1 MTMRDNPCRNTVAGG
16 SGRAA
21 ANSLAMGLDRD
32 TGRDEYFADY
42 ERRAAERRQR
52 RRARARR
59 RPVPRGE
66 LGWLVAS
73 PAGRTLVGLVAAIAA
88 LTVLGLAVLWPRG
101 GAEVPAQPLPRTLPA
116 HVADVRETD
125 CNTPTPQ
132 RCREISIRVGR
143 DRSKL
148 DLGPI
153 TAAPEVSTGDAVRVT
168 AVPRVEGV
176 PQPPDGPRYSFVD
189 VERRRSIVI
198 ILAVVAMLALILL
211 RWRGLLATLG
221 VLLSLL
227 LLLKFIVPALLAGR
241 PAILVALTGSLA
253 VMFVTVTLTNGLGA
267 QTMAAAL
274 GITATL
280 LLACGLAAAGVH
292 LASLDGRGD
301 DLALALGQQTQT
313 VSLTGVVLAGMIV
326 GALGVLAD
334 TAVTQASAVMALRR
348 ADPTLSGAALYRA
361 ALVVG
366 RDHLSAT
373 IHTLVLAYAGALLP
387 LLLIVT
393 HLQMTTVDALN
404 MQSIAEPAVA
414 TAVGCAALIAA
425 VPFTTGLAA
434 AIVARIPASQI
445 PHHSHTH

>member
-1 MTMRDNPCRNTVAGG
+1 
-16 SGRAA
+16 
-21 ANSLAMGLDRD
+21 MGLERD
-32 TGRDEYFADY
+32 AGLDEYFADY
-42 ERRAAERRQR
+42 ERRAAQRRQR
-52 RRARARR
+52 RRARGRR
-59 RPVPRGE
+59 RPLARGE
-66 LGWLVAS
+66 FGWLLAS

-88 LTVLGLAVLWPRG
+88 LTVIGLAVLWPRG
-101 GAEVPAQPLPRTLPA
+101 SAEAPAQPLPRTLPA
-116 HVADVRETD
+116 HVHDVRETD

-132 RCREISIRVGR
+132 RCRQIVIRVGR
-143 DRSKL
+143 ERSKL

-153 TAAPEVSTGDAVRVT
+153 TAAPEVSAGDSVRVT
-168 AVPRVEGV
+168 SVPRVAGL
-176 PQPPDGPRYSFVD
+176 PQPPGAPRYSFVD
-189 VERRRSIVI
+189 VERHGPIVI
-198 ILAVVAMLALILL
+198 VLAVVAVLALIVL

-221 VLLSLL
+221 VGLSLL
-227 LLLKFIVPALLAGR
+227 LLVKFIVPALLEGR

-280 LLACGLAAAGVH
+280 LLACALAAAGIQ

-348 ADPTLSGAALYRA
+348 ADPTLSGRALYRA

-387 LLLIVT
+387 LLLIVA

-404 MQSIAEPAVA
+404 MHAIAEPAIA
-414 TAVGCAALIAA
+414 TAVGCIALIAA
-425 VPFTTGLAA
+425 VPATTALAA
-434 AIVARIPASQI
+434 ALIARIPADQL
-445 PHHSHTH
+445 PDGHAHAH

>member
-1 MTMRDNPCRNTVAGG
+1 
-16 SGRAA
+16 
-21 ANSLAMGLDRD
+21 MGLDRD
-32 TGRDEYFADY
+32 AGLDEYFADY

-59 RPVPRGE
+59 RPLPRGE
-66 LGWLVAS
+66 FGWLVAS
-73 PAGRTLVGLVAAIAA
+73 RAGRTLVGLVAAIAA
-88 LTVLGLAVLWPRG
+88 LTVLGLVLLWPRG
-101 GAEVPAQPLPRTLPA
+101 GIDAPAQSLPRTLPA
-116 HVADVRETD
+116 DVEDVRETD
-125 CNTPTPQ
+125 CNAPTRQ
-132 RCREISIRVGR
+132 RCREILIRVGR
-143 DRSKL
+143 DRSEL

-153 TAAPEVSTGDAVRVT
+153 TAAPEVSAGDAVRVT
-168 AVPRVEGV
+168 AVPRVAGV
-176 PQPPDGPRYSFVD
+176 AQPPDAPRYSFVD
-189 VERRRSIVI
+189 VERRGP
-198 ILAVVAMLALILL
+198 ILIALTTVAVLALILL

-227 LLLKFIVPALLAGR
+227 LLLKFIVPALLDGR

-280 LLACGLAAAGVH
+280 LLACGLAAAGVQ

-301 DLALALGQQTQT
+301 ELALALGQQTES

-348 ADPTLSGAALYRA
+348 ADPALSGRALYRA

-387 LLLIVT
+387 LLLIVA
-393 HLQMTTVDALN
+393 HLQMTAGDALN
-404 MQSIAEPAVA
+404 MQAIAEPAVA
-414 TAVGCAALIAA
+414 TAVGCIALIAA
-425 VPFTTGLAA
+425 VPVTTGLAA
-434 AIVARIPASQI
+434 ALVARIPADQL
-445 PHHSHTH
+445 PATRAHAH

>member
-1 MTMRDNPCRNTVAGG
+1 
-16 SGRAA
+16 
-21 ANSLAMGLDRD
+21 MGLDQD
-32 TGRDEYFADY
+32 AGLDEYFADY

-52 RRARARR
+52 RSSRALR
-59 RPVPRGE
+59 RPVFRGE
-66 LGWLVAS
+66 FGWLVAS
-73 PAGRTLVGLVAAIAA
+73 SAGRTLVGLVAAIAA
-88 LTVLGLAVLWPRG
+88 LTVVGLVLLWPRG
-101 GAEVPAQPLPRTLPA
+101 GIDAPAQSLPRTLPA
-116 HVADVRETD
+116 HVEDVRETD
-125 CNTPTPQ
+125 CSTPTPQ
-132 RCREISIRVGR
+132 RCREVLIRVGR
-143 DRSKL
+143 DRAKL

-153 TAAPEVSTGDAVRVT
+153 TAAPDVSAGDAVRVT
-168 AVPRVEGV
+168 AVPRVAGV
-176 PQPPDGPRYSFVD
+176 TQPPDAPRYSFVD
-189 VERRRSIVI
+189 VERRGPLVIV
-198 ILAVVAMLALILL
+198 LAVVAVLALILL

-227 LLLKFIVPALLAGR
+227 LLLKFIVPALLDGR
-241 PAILVALTGSLA
+241 PAILVALTGSLS

-280 LLACGLAAAGVH
+280 MLACGLAAAGVQ

-301 DLALALGQQTQT
+301 ELALALGQQTQS

-348 ADPTLSGAALYRA
+348 ADPTLSGPALYRA

-387 LLLIVT
+387 LLLVLASV
-393 HLQMTTVDALN
+393 HMSTVDALN
-404 MQSIAEPAVA
+404 TQSIAEPAVA
-414 TAVGCAALIAA
+414 TAVGCVALIAA
-425 VPFTTGLAA
+425 VPLTTGLAA
-434 AIVARIPASQI
+434 AIIARIPASHVPQQ
-445 PHHSHTH
+445 SHTH

>member
-1 MTMRDNPCRNTVAGG
+1 MRLERDAG
-16 SGRAA
+16 
-21 ANSLAMGLDRD
+21 L
-32 TGRDEYFADY
+32 DEYFADY
-42 ERRAAERRQR
+42 ERRAADRRQR
-52 RRARARR
+52 RTARARR
-59 RPVPRGE
+59 RPARRCE
-66 LGWLVAS
+66 FCALVAS
-73 PAGRTLVGLVAAIAA
+73 RAGRTLVGVVAAIAA
-88 LTVLGLAVLWPRG
+88 LTILGLAVLWPRG
-101 GAEVPAQPLPRTLPA
+101 GPQPPAQSLPRTLPA
-116 HVADVRETD
+116 QVEDVREAD
-125 CNTPTPQ
+125 CNTPTRQ
-132 RCREISIRVGR
+132 RCREVLIRVGR

-153 TAAPEVSTGDAVRVT
+153 TAAPEVSAGDGMRVT
-168 AVPRVEGV
+168 AVPRVAGLT
-176 PQPPDGPRYSFVD
+176 QPPDAPRYSFVD
-189 VERRRSIVI
+189 VERRGPLVIV
-198 ILAVVAMLALILL
+198 LAVVAVLALILL

-227 LLLKFIVPALLAGR
+227 LLLKFIVPALLDGR

-280 LLACGLAAAGVH
+280 LLACALAAAGVQ

-301 DLALALGQQTQT
+301 DLALALGQQTQS

-348 ADPTLSGAALYRA
+348 ADPTLSARALYRA

-387 LLLIVT
+387 LLLIVA
-393 HLQMTTVDALN
+393 HLHMTTVDALN
-404 MQSIAEPAVA
+404 MQAIAEPAIA
-414 TAVGCAALIAA
+414 TAVGCVALIAA
-425 VPFTTGLAA
+425 VPVTTGLAA
-434 AIVARIPASQI
+434 ALIARIPVDQLPDRHA
-445 PHHSHTH
+445 HTH